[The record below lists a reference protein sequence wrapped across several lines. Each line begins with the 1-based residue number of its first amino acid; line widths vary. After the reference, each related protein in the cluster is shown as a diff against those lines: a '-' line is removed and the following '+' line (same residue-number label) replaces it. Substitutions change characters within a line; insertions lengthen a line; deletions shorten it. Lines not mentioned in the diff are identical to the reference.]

1 MNFCTLFCI
10 VRFLRLST
18 MVMRQRSGLQSL
30 SDDSILDTSTDR
42 EEASEFPPT
51 YYVIEFNPT
60 VKSEVVR
67 WIVSKI
73 RAVRQHHGAELLVRK
88 QRHEDDS
95 QQGLILHISAR
106 SIRLLETA
114 EDMELRKRDRHDSLR
129 HFTIN
134 ELEDFL
140 PRSGDIGCFLT
151 STEKQSI
158 VKHELDNVRAMC
170 EDEHVPGYPQLKLY
184 EGQSLVEALMHWKL
198 IRQMFPLHDEEYLK
212 ALGHSWYKS
221 LSKDQPFED
230 IHAYFGESIALYFHF
245 LNFYSYSLVVPMI
258 LGFYQLLVSP
268 EMLAIFCVFNV
279 LWATGFLVV
288 SLHLSMLAFFCVF
301 NVLWATGFLVV
312 SLHLSMLAFF
322 CVFNVL
328 WATGFLVVSLHL
340 SMLAIFCVFNVL
352 WATGFLVVSL
362 HLSMLAFFCVFNVLW
377 ATGFLVMWNRKCSE
391 LAFQWGTINM
401 TSLDDTPRPTF
412 HGKMGEDT
420 VTGKMQPQYPAWKT
434 YTKMYCVSFPLVGV
448 CMLGAFLIML
458 SSFWLDQNH
467 RTQSQFDRYRITK
480 LVLFEFVNNF
490 MSLFYV
496 AFYIQDLEMLRTQLA
511 VLLTIYQL
519 INNLQESI
527 LPLILQY
534 TQHKVSIA
542 SITKRISSDKI
553 PLLKNIQGDDLRHR
567 HVGENKTCVS
577 DDIDLPELNPDDPRI
592 TQTKRESQLD
602 PYEGTYDDYLELFI
616 QFGYVYLFSAVFPM
630 AAFWALINN
639 MLEVR
644 SDAFKLCCL
653 YQRPIARRV
662 KNIGA
667 WQRAFECLCAISVMT
682 NCALLFMIPE
692 LRSLVSTWSPS
703 EVLFLFVV
711 FEHILLLLRYVL
723 VYCIS
728 DKPHWVRVALAKLNY
743 QSRQALKNQR
753 LLQNRKSISL
763 KFQNLNISH

>member
-288 SLHLSMLAFFCVF
+288 SLHLSMLAF
-301 NVLWATGFLVV
+301 
-312 SLHLSMLAFF
+312 
-322 CVFNVL
+322 
-328 WATGFLVVSLHL
+328 
-340 SMLAIFCVFNVL
+340 FCVFNVL

>member
-268 EMLAIFCVFNV
+268 E
-279 LWATGFLVV
+279 
-288 SLHLSMLAFFCVF
+288 
-301 NVLWATGFLVV
+301 
-312 SLHLSMLAFF
+312 
-322 CVFNVL
+322 
-328 WATGFLVVSLHL
+328 
-340 SMLAIFCVFNVL
+340 MLAIFCVFNVL

>member
-1 MNFCTLFCI
+1 
-10 VRFLRLST
+10 
-18 MVMRQRSGLQSL
+18 MVMRQRTGPQCLPDLNDPS
-30 SDDSILDTSTDR
+30 LDTPVSGT
-42 EEASEFPPT
+42 SFPPT
-51 YYVIEFNPT
+51 YYVMQFNPT
-60 VKSEVVR
+60 VKTETVR
-67 WIVSKI
+67 WIVSKLCAS
-73 RAVRQHHGAELLVRK
+73 RREHGAELLVRK
-88 QRHEDDS
+88 QDNGEDS
-95 QQGLILHISAR
+95 EQGLTLHMSSQPR
-106 SIRLLETA
+106 RLLEAA
-114 EDMELRKRDRHDSLR
+114 EDMELRVKPNRTSCLR
-129 HFTIN
+129 RFTIK
-134 ELEDFL
+134 ELEAFVPD
-140 PRSGDIGCFLT
+140 SGGIDDFLT

-158 VKHELDNVRAMC
+158 VKFVLDNLRAVT
-170 EDEHVPGYPQLKLY
+170 DDQHVPGYPQLILY
-184 EGQSLVEALMHWKL
+184 EGQSLVEALINWKL
-198 IRQMFPLHDEEYLK
+198 IRQMFPLHDEDYLK

-258 LGFYQLLVSP
+258 LGFYQLLVSN
-268 EMLAIFCVFNV
+268 E
-279 LWATGFLVV
+279 
-288 SLHLSMLAFFCVF
+288 MLAFFCVF
-301 NVLWATGFLVV
+301 Q
-312 SLHLSMLAFF
+312 
-322 CVFNVL
+322 
-328 WATGFLVVSLHL
+328 
-340 SMLAIFCVFNVL
+340 
-352 WATGFLVVSL
+352 
-362 HLSMLAFFCVFNVLW
+362 VLW

-401 TSLDDTPRPTF
+401 TSLNDNPRPTF
-412 HGKMGEDT
+412 HGKMGEDP
-420 VTGKMQPQYPAWKT
+420 VTGKMQPQYPSWKT
-434 YTKMYCVSFPLVGV
+434 YTKMYCVSFPLVVG
-448 CMLGAFLIML
+448 CMLGSFLIML
-458 SSFWLDQNH
+458 ASFWLDRYIRSQPYSNTAGYIVYVPSILYAALVYIMNMYYRELANYLTEWENH

-496 AFYIQDLEMLRTQLA
+496 AFYIQDLDMLRTQLA

-534 TQHKVSIA
+534 THNKVTLS

-553 PLLKNIQGDDLRHR
+553 PLLKNIQGEELRQR
-567 HVGENKTCVS
+567 RREREETKTEREVEIPLLDS
-577 DDIDLPELNPDDPRI
+577 EDSRI
-592 TQTKRESQLD
+592 VQTKRESQLD

-653 YQRPIARRV
+653 YQRPIARQV

-692 LRSLVSTWSPS
+692 LRSLVSHWSNS
-703 EVLFLFVV
+703 EVLFMFVV

-728 DKPHWVRVALAKLNY
+728 DKPQWVRVALAKQNY
-743 QSRQALKNQR
+743 QSRQAMKT
-753 LLQNRKSISL
+753 
-763 KFQNLNISH
+763 

>member
-42 EEASEFPPT
+42 EEGSEFPPT

-106 SIRLLETA
+106 SLRLLETA

-170 EDEHVPGYPQLKLY
+170 EDEYVPGYPQLKLY

-268 EMLAIFCVFNV
+268 E
-279 LWATGFLVV
+279 
-288 SLHLSMLAFFCVF
+288 
-301 NVLWATGFLVV
+301 
-312 SLHLSMLAFF
+312 
-322 CVFNVL
+322 
-328 WATGFLVVSLHL
+328 
-340 SMLAIFCVFNVL
+340 
-352 WATGFLVVSL
+352 
-362 HLSMLAFFCVFNVLW
+362 MLAFFCVFNVLW